1 MPVIF
6 NEPLSFLERIAEY
19 MEYTSL
25 VEQAA
30 ACDDPVERL
39 EVRRQTEADR
49 GRRGLTEM
57 HLARN
62 HLLPVLNCLF

>member
-39 EVRRQTEADR
+39 EVRRQMEAD
-49 GRRGLTEM
+49 GGALS
-57 HLARN
+57 
-62 HLLPVLNCLF
+62 